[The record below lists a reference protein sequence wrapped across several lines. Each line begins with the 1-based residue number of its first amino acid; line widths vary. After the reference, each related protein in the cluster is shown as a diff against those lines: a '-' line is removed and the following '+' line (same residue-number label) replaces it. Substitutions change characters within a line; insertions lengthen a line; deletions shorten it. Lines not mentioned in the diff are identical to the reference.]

1 VPFVLGQVEQLH
13 EYYQALPEGAT
24 QPRPRRCRHGRRR
37 GVAGRADALGC
48 TGGAPGDLLKSA
60 KNKGL
65 LKGNDTPLTDAVCK
79 TVDWVA
85 AKRNQG
91 EAHKGDP
98 DINKSD
104 AWMVV
109 RSAV

>member
-1 VPFVLGQVEQLH
+1 MAGWNSSTSTTRPYLKELRNRDPGDAVTDAATALQDVL
-13 EYYQALPEGAT
+13 T
-24 QPRPRRCRHGRRR
+24 RW
-37 GVAGRADALGC
+37 GC
-48 TGGAPGDLLKSA
+48 TGGALGDLLKSA

-98 DINKSD
+98 DINMSD

-109 RSAV
+109 RSTV

>member
-1 VPFVLGQVEQLH
+1 MARWNSSTSTTRPYLKELRNRDPGDAVTALQDVLTG
-13 EYYQALPEGAT
+13 
-24 QPRPRRCRHGRRR
+24 
-37 GVAGRADALGC
+37 LGC
-48 TGGAPGDLLKSA
+48 TGGALGDLLKSA

-98 DINKSD
+98 DINMSD

>member
-1 VPFVLGQVEQLH
+1 M
-13 EYYQALPEGAT
+13 
-24 QPRPRRCRHGRRR
+24 
-37 GVAGRADALGC
+37 
-48 TGGAPGDLLKSA
+48 KSA

-98 DINKSD
+98 DINMSD
-104 AWMVV
+104 AWMMVHVV
-109 RSAV
+109 GALIIRLAEQDK

>member
-1 VPFVLGQVEQLH
+1 L
-13 EYYQALPEGAT
+13 ARWNSST
-24 QPRPRRCRHGRRR
+24 STTRRCLKELRNRDPGDA
-37 GVAGRADALGC
+37 VTDAATALQDVLTALGC
-48 TGGAPGDLLKSA
+48 TGGALGDLLKSA

-65 LKGNDTPLTDAVCK
+65 LKGNDTPLADAVCK

-98 DINKSD
+98 DINMSD

>member
-1 VPFVLGQVEQLH
+1 LQDVLTG
-13 EYYQALPEGAT
+13 
-24 QPRPRRCRHGRRR
+24 
-37 GVAGRADALGC
+37 LGC
-48 TGGAPGDLLKSA
+48 TGGALGDLLKSA

-98 DINKSD
+98 DINMSD
-104 AWMVV
+104 AWMMV
-109 RSAV
+109 RFAV